1 MLRIPRTNRRKE
13 SFGGLVLRSLAAA
26 PQECFMQAANPYGPS
41 WGGTAAMVDD
51 RSASGMG
58 EVVPFGRRP
67 IPPRACVLENKTHV
81 RTFLADMFDELGFIA
96 REAVTADVRTV
107 LRDFRPDLIVLGPL
121 DSGLEVRSVME
132 TLRAQGYGAK
142 VMLFGGRSSAALIRN
157 YEFGEAAG
165 LAMLP
170 PLGTPFRDRDLYA
183 ILDCFLPVRPA
194 PPLPVDVDEALRNGW
209 LELWYQSKI
218 NPRSLLPG
226 GAEALVRVRHPTW
239 GVVTPAYYIPGA
251 SDPFLHGLSQFVVAR
266 LLADSIQF
274 AAGNHKVQISIRL
287 PLQALEDM
295 QFIDRL
301 TAHLPD
307 KVRQNGFLIA
317 VDCVDL
323 VKEIGL
329 VRGIA
334 LQLAARNIGISIDG
348 IDAQGATLVGQ
359 RELPIVEIKV
369 DRKYIHGCADDR
381 IKQAHCAQ
389 IVAIARDTGAKSV
402 AEGVETQSDFLVVRD
417 LGFDLLQ
424 GHMFAKPMAP
434 RKFERAMLARRY
446 AAVA

>member
-1 MLRIPRTNRRKE
+1 MAILGRD
-13 SFGGLVLRSLAAA
+13 
-26 PQECFMQAANPYGPS
+26 
-41 WGGTAAMVDD
+41 TAMIDD
-51 RSASGMG
+51 RSALEMG

-81 RTFLADMFDELGFIA
+81 RTFLAEMLDELGFIA
-96 REAVTADVRTV
+96 REALTVDVRTM

-121 DSGLEVRSVME
+121 DGGPEVRSVMQ
-132 TLRAQGYGAK
+132 TLRAQGCGAK

-165 LAMLP
+165 LTMLP

-183 ILDCFLPVRPA
+183 NLDGFLPVRPA
-194 PPLPVDVDEALRNGW
+194 PPLPVDVDEALYNGW

-218 NPRSLLPG
+218 NPHSLVPR

-239 GVVTPAYYIPGA
+239 GVVAPAYYIPGA
-251 SDPFLHGLSQFVVAR
+251 SDPFFHGLSQFVVAR
-266 LLADSIQF
+266 VLADSMQF

-287 PLQALEDM
+287 PLQALEDL

-301 TAHLPD
+301 MAHLPD
-307 KVRQNGFLIA
+307 KVRDNGFLIA

-323 VKEIGL
+323 VNELGL
-329 VRGIA
+329 VRHVA
-334 LQLAARNIGISIDG
+334 AQLAARNIGISIDG
-348 IDAQGATLVGQ
+348 IDAQGATLAGR
-359 RELPIVEIKV
+359 RELPVVEMKV
-369 DRKYIHGCADDR
+369 DRKYIRGCADDR

-434 RKFERAMLARRY
+434 RKFERAMLQRRY

>member
-1 MLRIPRTNRRKE
+1 MI
-13 SFGGLVLRSLAAA
+13 
-26 PQECFMQAANPYGPS
+26 
-41 WGGTAAMVDD
+41 DD
-51 RSASGMG
+51 RNALQMG

-81 RTFLADMFDELGFIA
+81 RAFLAEMLDELGFIA
-96 REAVTADVRTV
+96 REAVTGEVRTM

-121 DSGLEVRSVME
+121 DGGPEVRSVMQ
-132 TLRAQGYGAK
+132 TLRAQGSGAK

-157 YEFGEAAG
+157 CEFGEAAG
-165 LAMLP
+165 LTMLP
-170 PLGTPFRDRDLYA
+170 PLGTPFRDRDLHENLA
-183 ILDCFLPVRPA
+183 AFLPVRPA
-194 PPLPVDVDEALRNGW
+194 PPLPVDIDEALHNGW

-218 NPRSLLPG
+218 NPRSLVPR

-239 GVVTPAYYIPGA
+239 GVVAPAYYIPGA

-266 LLADSIQF
+266 VLADSMQF
-274 AAGNHKVQISIRL
+274 TADNHEVQLSIRL

-295 QFIDRL
+295 QFIDRMM
-301 TAHLPD
+301 AHLPD

-323 VKEIGL
+323 VKEL
-329 VRGIA
+329 EVVRDIA
-334 LQLAARNIGISIDG
+334 VQLAARNIGLSIDG
-348 IDAQGATLVGQ
+348 IDAQGAMLAGR
-359 RELPIVEIKV
+359 RELPVVEMKV
-369 DRKYIHGCADDR
+369 DRKYVQGCADDR

-389 IVAIARDTGAKSV
+389 IVAIARDTGARSV

-424 GHMFAKPMAP
+424 GHMFAKPMAL
-434 RKFERAMLARRY
+434 RKFERAMLARQY

>member
-1 MLRIPRTNRRKE
+1 MI
-13 SFGGLVLRSLAAA
+13 
-26 PQECFMQAANPYGPS
+26 
-41 WGGTAAMVDD
+41 DD
-51 RSASGMG
+51 RSALSFG
-58 EVVPFGRRP
+58 EIIPFGRRP
-67 IPPRACVLENKTHV
+67 IPPRACIVENKTHV
-81 RTFLADMFDELGFIA
+81 RTFLAEMLDEVGFIA
-96 REAVTADVRTV
+96 REALPGDIRIT

-121 DSGLEVRSVME
+121 NGGPEVRAVMQ
-132 TLRAQGYGAK
+132 TLRANGYGGRL
-142 VMLFGGRSSAALIRN
+142 MLFGGRSSAALIRN
-157 YEFGEAAG
+157 FEFGEAAS

-170 PLGTPFRDRDLYA
+170 PLGTPFRDRDLA
-183 ILDCFLPVRPA
+183 TNLACFLPVQPA
-194 PPLPVDVDEALRNGW
+194 PPLPVDVDEALCNSW

-218 NPRSLLPG
+218 DPRSLVPR

-239 GVVTPAYYIPGA
+239 GVVAPAYYIPGA

-266 LLADSIQF
+266 LLADSSQF
-274 AAGNHKVQISIRL
+274 AAGKHKLQISIRL

-301 TAHLPD
+301 MEHLPE

-323 VKEIGL
+323 VSELAL
-329 VRGIA
+329 VRRIA
-334 LQLAARNIGISIDG
+334 VQLAARNIGISIDAV
-348 IDAQGATLVGQ
+348 DANGAALAGR
-359 RELPIVEIKV
+359 RELPVVEMKV
-369 DRKYIHGCADDR
+369 DRKYIRGCADDR

-402 AEGVETQSDFLVVRD
+402 AEGVESQPDFLVVRD

>member
-1 MLRIPRTNRRKE
+1 MT
-13 SFGGLVLRSLAAA
+13 
-26 PQECFMQAANPYGPS
+26 
-41 WGGTAAMVDD
+41 DD
-51 RSASGMG
+51 RSVLGMG

-81 RTFLADMFDELGFIA
+81 RTFLSEMVDELGFIA
-96 REAVTADVRTV
+96 REAVTGDVRTM

-121 DSGLEVRSVME
+121 DGGPEVRSVMQ
-132 TLRAQGYGAK
+132 TLRAQGCGAK

-157 YEFGEAAG
+157 CEFGEAAG

-170 PLGTPFRDRDLYA
+170 PLGTPFRDRDLHENLA
-183 ILDCFLPVRPA
+183 PFLPVRPA
-194 PPLPVDVDEALRNGW
+194 PPLPVEVDEALYNGW

-218 NPRSLLPG
+218 NPTSLVPR

-239 GVVTPAYYIPGA
+239 GVVAPAYYIPGA

-266 LLADSIQF
+266 VLADSMQF
-274 AAGNHKVQISIRL
+274 AAGNHEVQISIRL

-295 QFIDRL
+295 QFIDRMM
-301 TAHLPD
+301 AHLPD

-323 VKEIGL
+323 VKELGM

-334 LQLAARNIGISIDG
+334 VQLAARNIGLSIDG
-348 IDAQGATLVGQ
+348 IDAQGATLAGR
-359 RELPIVEIKV
+359 RELPVVEMKV
-369 DRKYIHGCADDR
+369 DRKYIRGCADDR

-402 AEGVETQSDFLVVRD
+402 AEGVENQSDFLVVRD

-424 GHMFAKPMAP
+424 GHMFAKPMAAH
-434 RKFERAMLARRY
+434 KFERAMLQRRY